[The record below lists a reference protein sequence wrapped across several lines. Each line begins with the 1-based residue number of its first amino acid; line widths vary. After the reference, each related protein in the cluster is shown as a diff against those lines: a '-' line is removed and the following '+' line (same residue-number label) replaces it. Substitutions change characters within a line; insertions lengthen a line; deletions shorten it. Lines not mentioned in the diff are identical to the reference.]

1 MNYMPLEEKLDAA
14 RSEIEKTLRTAMIK
28 RGFKQSELADLMG
41 VSRTAVSRA
50 VSGDVNPQSRKI
62 RKKLYKILGIT
73 GK

>member
-1 MNYMPLEEKLDAA
+1 MPLEEKLDAA

-50 VSGDVNPQSRKI
+50 VSGDVNPQSIEI